1 MSRESVCIQTT
12 SKIITQEYLMRHYFH
27 LVVGS
32 VALVVGLYLM
42 TQSAFAANEPSPIVV
57 RQSVMRAYVATP
69 ADIAHARAL
78 TRQFYAQPIPT
89 VKTGTWSQPA
99 LIRPSAWPQVKH
111 DNPQSLGNGYVIQ
124 MVYPKPGVSCAVIR
138 EEQAGLILNSG
149 CGVHYPGE

>member
-57 RQSVMRAYVATP
+57 RILRMRVLL
-69 ADIAHARAL
+69 RASSM
-78 TRQFYAQPIPT
+78 RN
-89 VKTGTWSQPA
+89 
-99 LIRPSAWPQVKH
+99 PSR
-111 DNPQSLGNGYVIQ
+111 L
-124 MVYPKPGVSCAVIR
+124 
-138 EEQAGLILNSG
+138 
-149 CGVHYPGE
+149 